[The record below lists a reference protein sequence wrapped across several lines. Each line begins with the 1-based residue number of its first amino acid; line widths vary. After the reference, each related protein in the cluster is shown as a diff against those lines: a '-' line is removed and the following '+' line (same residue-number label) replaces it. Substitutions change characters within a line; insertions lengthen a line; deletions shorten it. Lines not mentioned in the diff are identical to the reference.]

1 MRVES
6 PVQEPQ
12 AVDPNQPFAVISH
25 DSGGAEILSS
35 LLLRRR
41 SPELLVLEGPA
52 VAIFERKLGAIRPLP
67 LEEAVQRSAWVLSG
81 TSWQSDLEWRALV
94 RARELGKPSVAFLD
108 HWINYKERFLRGG
121 QLCMPDE
128 IWVGDEYA
136 ARMARSQFAGQRV
149 RLVEN
154 PYFDDVRR
162 SFASLGA
169 SLARPARPVLLYV
182 TEPMREHGLLHYGDE
197 RYFGYTEEEAVQ
209 YFLENLK
216 FIASDVARIVIRA
229 HPSEPE
235 QKYAWARERVSAP
248 LEISEGKSLIED
260 IATADIVVGCESMA
274 MVVALLGSKRV
285 VSAIPPGGH
294 PCALP
299 QSEIELLQD
308 LIRRGTH

>member
-1 MRVES
+1 
-6 PVQEPQ
+6 
-12 AVDPNQPFAVISH
+12 
-25 DSGGAEILSS
+25 
-35 LLLRRR
+35 
-41 SPELLVLEGPA
+41 
-52 VAIFERKLGAIRPLP
+52 
-67 LEEAVQRSAWVLSG
+67 
-81 TSWQSDLEWRALV
+81 
-94 RARELGKPSVAFLD
+94 
-108 HWINYKERFLRGG
+108 
-121 QLCMPDE
+121 MPDE

-136 ARMARSQFAGQRV
+136 ARIARSQFAGQRV

>member
-1 MRVES
+1 
-6 PVQEPQ
+6 VQEPQ

-35 LLLRRR
+35 LLLRQRT
-41 SPELLVLEGPA
+41 SELLVLEGPA
-52 VAIFERKLGAIRPLP
+52 VAIFERKLGAVRPLP

-136 ARMARSQFAGQRV
+136 ARIARSQFAGQRV

>member
-41 SPELLVLEGPA
+41 SPELLALEGPA

-136 ARMARSQFAGQRV
+136 ARIARSQFAGQRV